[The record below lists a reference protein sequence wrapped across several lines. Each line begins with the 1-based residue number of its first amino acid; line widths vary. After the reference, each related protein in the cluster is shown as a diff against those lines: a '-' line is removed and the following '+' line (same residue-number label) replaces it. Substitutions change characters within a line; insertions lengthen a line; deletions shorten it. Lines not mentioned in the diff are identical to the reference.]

1 MFAEPLKNVIELALT
16 FGIAP
21 NQISRLND
29 LFYFIKDTQLLNFA
43 DDKTI
48 VTFSN
53 SVDDFITELQK
64 ESENTIGFARTK
76 W

>member
-29 LFYFIKDTQLLNFA
+29 IFYFIKDTQLLNVA
-43 DDKTI
+43 DDNTI
-48 VTFSN
+48 ATFSN
-53 SVDDFITELQK
+53 IVGNFITELSLSSK
-64 ESENTIGFARTK
+64 KNLKIP
-76 W
+76 